1 MRHPMRQPLPSPGFC
16 VFNDFSV
23 RNTQMDEMARYACLE
38 YPSTNPPSCALT
50 MFFDSDSRGGCSPPP
65 HSGFGPQHS
74 KAFANS
80 ISSTVVS
87 ADEVLPHIDH
97 LSGRITVND
106 VVVREPK
113 VDNWQFSLGQVSRF
127 LIVGLPSAAS
137 KAKMAES
144 LTFPASGLAAILFM
158 LTSLYT
164 RLSHTYQRA
173 RAYIQA
179 SFSAAAPFHWALASS
194 E

>member
-1 MRHPMRQPLPSPGFC
+1 M
-16 VFNDFSV
+16 
-23 RNTQMDEMARYACLE
+23 
-38 YPSTNPPSCALT
+38 
-50 MFFDSDSRGGCSPPP
+50 
-65 HSGFGPQHS
+65 
-74 KAFANS
+74 
-80 ISSTVVS
+80 
-87 ADEVLPHIDH
+87 
-97 LSGRITVND
+97 
-106 VVVREPK
+106 
-113 VDNWQFSLGQVSRF
+113 DNWQFSLGQVSRF

-194 E
+194 GESFSHLSHCGRNGQTVSTYIASGRPLQL